1 MAKLWRRAPA
11 ADPTANAVIQEL
23 KKYYNTKQP
32 NANIIAPFKLNN
44 FGNFDQAVW
53 KYMVTLREQGIH
65 NRLAKRINNAPN
77 VKGLANIRPV
87 IDNHSISNNLKQSLR
102 QRLSARQIALSQG
115 LINTPLNGI
124 QNLRG
129 YRNNL
134 ARMWANL
141 SRNDKQALQ
150 EKYTRRIINVNSKL
164 TAANKMTRRNALIAT
179 KNKVKNELVV
189 SKNTLSK
196 NNRNFLGTL
205 PNNQNAATRLKQ
217 NSARRLLRQIP
228 NNSNKNKS
236 IQNIMQRI
244 DRIVASSGLP
254 ANNANVNAA
263 RSRSSVRQIANN
275 RPRQNESVVII
286 VPVLG
291 SPNGKTTK
299 IVKNGSKWRFVNSVP
314 YYLNGANSNDPKVYL
329 TYGQRPGGKFLGFI

>member
-1 MAKLWRRAPA
+1 MARFLRRQPT

-53 KYMVTLREQGIH
+53 RYMVALREQGIH
-65 NRLAKRINNAPN
+65 DRLAKRINNAPN
-77 VKGLANIRPV
+77 NKSLANLRRV
-87 IDNHSISNNLKQSLR
+87 VNNHSISNALKQSLR
-102 QRLSARQIALSQG
+102 QRLVARQIAAGQS
-115 LINTPLNGI
+115 LINQPLNSI
-124 QNLRG
+124 QNLRA
-129 YRNNL
+129 YRKSL
-134 ARMWANL
+134 ANMWATL

-150 EKYTRRIINVNSKL
+150 EKYTRRIINVNTKL
-164 TAANKMTRRNALIAT
+164 TAGNKVSRRNT
-179 KNKVKNELVV
+179 LVA
-189 SKNTLSK
+189 SKNILSN

-205 PNNQNAATRLKQ
+205 TNNQGAANRLKQ
-217 NSARRLLRQIP
+217 NSGRRLLRKIP

-244 DRIVASSGLP
+244 NRIVASSGLP

-263 RSRSSVRQIANN
+263 KSRSSVRQIANN
-275 RPRQNESVVII
+275 RPSPNQNGVII

-314 YYLNGANSNDPKVYL
+314 YYLNGANGNDPKVYL
-329 TYGQRPGGKFLGFI
+329 TYGQRPGGKFLGFL